1 MEIHCTLKIVVGG
14 TCGHDPRDRQKL
26 CSVIPMYVCQKDVS
40 KHERTFKFFGHE
52 NEVDLILSRAGV
64 FTTPKDIETWTICPL
79 HRAKL
84 GLGWTRRTADRCRVP
99 AAISNHGKD
108 KRKWPK
114 AERGLSKSEAR
125 LILERTGTF
134 VQVGSGIFE

>member
-1 MEIHCTLKIVVGG
+1 MELHCTLKTVVGG
-14 TCGHDPRDRQKL
+14 TCGRDPRDRQNS
-26 CSVIPMYVCQKDVS
+26 CSVVPIYACQKDVS

-64 FTTPKDIETWTICPL
+64 FNTTPKDIETWTICPL

-99 AAISNHGKD
+99 VTISNHGEG
-108 KRKWPK
+108 KRKWPR
-114 AERGLSKSEAR
+114 AEKGMSKSEWD
-125 LILERTGTF
+125 
-134 VQVGSGIFE
+134 VGAS